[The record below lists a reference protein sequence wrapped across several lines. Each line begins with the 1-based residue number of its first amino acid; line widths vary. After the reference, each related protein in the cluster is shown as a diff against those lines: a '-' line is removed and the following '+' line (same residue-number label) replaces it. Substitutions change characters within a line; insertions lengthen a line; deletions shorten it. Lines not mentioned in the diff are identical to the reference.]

1 MSISKAQQQYISELQ
16 RCHKMI
22 EEQHASLETAAQK
35 IFTSLKDGG
44 VMHVFGSGHSHSLAE
59 ELFHRAGGLVPVNA
73 ILEPY
78 LMPHA
83 GPTRVGPMER
93 LKGIAPIIFKAHTF
107 KKGECLLLASNSGI
121 NAVTSELCQIAKDN
135 GLYTI
140 AFSSLTHS
148 KQSPGRGNPKLYEV
162 ADLTIDTG
170 TPFGDACVSLPNVD
184 VKVAPLSTLVTILTA
199 QLIVVRVSEL
209 FTEAGLVPPVYQSAN
224 TPGGEERNKSLEDQ
238 YRSRIQHLI

>member
-1 MSISKAQQQYISELQ
+1 MSLSSAQNQYVTEFE
-16 RCHKMI
+16 RCQKILI
-22 EEQHASLETAAQK
+22 EQAKSIETAAQK
-35 IFTSLKDGG
+35 IFTSVKDGG
-44 VMHVFGSGHSHSLAE
+44 VMHVFGSGHSHTIAE

-83 GPTRVGPMER
+83 GPTRVGQLER
-93 LKGIAPIIFKAHTF
+93 TKGIAPTIFKAHKF
-107 KKGECLLLASNSGI
+107 LKGECLILASNSGI

-135 GLYTI
+135 GIFTI
-140 AFSSLTHS
+140 AISSLTHS

-184 VKVAPLSTLVTILTA
+184 VKIAPLSTLATILA
-199 QLIVVRVSEL
+199 GQLIVIRVCEL
-209 FTEAGLVPPVYQSAN
+209 FTDAGLIPPVYQSAN
-224 TPGGEERNKSLEDQ
+224 TPGGEERNKALEDK

>member
-1 MSISKAQQQYISELQ
+1 MGISKAQKTYLSELE
-16 RCHKMI
+16 RCQKLVVD
-22 EEQHASLETAAQK
+22 QKQSLETAAQK
-35 IFTSLKDGG
+35 IFSSLKSGG

-73 ILEPY
+73 ILESY
-78 LMPHA
+78 LMPHM
-83 GPTRVGPMER
+83 GPSRVGPLER
-93 LKGIAPIIFKAHTF
+93 TQGLAKVIYNAHKF
-107 KKGECLLLASNSGI
+107 VAGECLLLASNSGI

-148 KQSPGRGNPKLYEV
+148 KQSPGRGNAKLYEV

-170 TPFGDACVSLPNVD
+170 TPFGDACVDLPNLEI
-184 VKVAPLSTLVTILTA
+184 KISPLSTLVTILAA
-199 QLIVVRVSEL
+199 QLIVTRVCEL
-209 FTEAGLVPPVYQSAN
+209 FTESGLVPPVYQSAN
-224 TPGGEERNKSLEDQ
+224 TPGGEERNKALENQ